1 MKNKI
6 IIDTRT
12 AALELAAITKSID
25 ADVTIT
31 DNNGMRVNAKSLVG
45 ALYAMEF
52 QEMWIESDV
61 NIYDQ
66 IKQFVTV
73 E

>member
-12 AALELAAITKSID
+12 AALELAAITKGID

-52 QEMWIESDV
+52 EEVWIESDV
-61 NIYDQ
+61 DIYDL
-66 IKQFVTV
+66 IKDFVAV
-73 E
+73 A

>member
-12 AALELAAITKSID
+12 AALELAAITKGID

-52 QEMWIESDV
+52 EEVWIESSCD
-61 NIYDQ
+61 IYDM
-66 IKQFVTV
+66 IKDFVEV
-73 E
+73 K

>member
-12 AALELAAITKSID
+12 AALELAAITKGID
-25 ADVTIT
+25 ADVIIT

-52 QEMWIESDV
+52 EEVWIESDV
-61 NIYDQ
+61 DIYDL
-66 IKQFVTV
+66 IKDFVAV
-73 E
+73 A

>member
-12 AALELAAITKSID
+12 AALELAAITNGID

-31 DNNGMRVNAKSLVG
+31 DNNGMRVNAKSLIG

-52 QEMWIESDV
+52 KEVWIECDID
-61 NIYDQ
+61 IYDQ
-66 IKQFVTV
+66 IKDFVATV
-73 E
+73 

>member
-12 AALELAAITKSID
+12 AALELAAITNGID

-31 DNNGMRVNAKSLVG
+31 DNNGMRVNAKSLIG

-52 QEMWIESDV
+52 NEVWIECDV
-61 NIYDQ
+61 DIYDQ
-66 IKQFVTV
+66 IKDFVATV
-73 E
+73 

>member
-12 AALELAAITKSID
+12 AALELAAITNGID

-52 QEMWIESDV
+52 KEVWIECDID
-61 NIYDQ
+61 IYDQ
-66 IKQFVTV
+66 IKDFVATA
-73 E
+73 